1 MAYLSVPKISRHLT
15 FLHLSSPL
23 IVDNCSHIA
32 NLSFAITYCSVLQKG
47 EVMAGEL
54 KPKSFRIDDITADK
68 FKEIS
73 ADIGGNQQETLS
85 KLIEA
90 YEFQAGK
97 AILTDKKSDIEL
109 FEKYVNSLTRMY
121 MGSLEDNQTEKEA
134 TDEANSL
141 YGINE
146 ELQRKIELLKKES
159 DAKISN
165 LNIMLSDK
173 DKLNQA
179 LATSYDELKIKLES
193 MMDEHK
199 NFSILSG
206 KYETLK
212 KENEGLRK
220 ETDKAASIIEDMKS
234 HEAEAVEHCKE
245 RMQIQQD
252 KSLLNVEKENQKT
265 IQSLKTKYQSEIDKY
280 QQKYYEILEN
290 LRSTQAALTA
300 AQTAESPEN
309 KTASS

>member
-1 MAYLSVPKISRHLT
+1 
-15 FLHLSSPL
+15 
-23 IVDNCSHIA
+23 
-32 NLSFAITYCSVLQKG
+32 
-47 EVMAGEL
+47 MAGEL

-97 AILTDKKSDIEL
+97 AILTDKKSDIEQ

-121 MGSLEDNQTEKEA
+121 MGSLEDNQNLTETIRTEFDAMLKSKDVTIQDLQEQLKKVKQAEKEA

-159 DAKISN
+159 DAKITD

-199 NFSILSG
+199 NFSILSD

-212 KENEGLRK
+212 KENEGLQK
-220 ETDKAASIIEDMKS
+220 EADKAASIIEDMKS

-252 KSLLNVEKENQKT
+252 KALLNVEKENQEA
-265 IQSLKTKYQSEIDKY
+265 IQSLKTKYQSKIDNY
-280 QQKYYEILEN
+280 QQKYYEILED

>member
-1 MAYLSVPKISRHLT
+1 
-15 FLHLSSPL
+15 
-23 IVDNCSHIA
+23 
-32 NLSFAITYCSVLQKG
+32 
-47 EVMAGEL
+47 
-54 KPKSFRIDDITADK
+54 
-68 FKEIS
+68 
-73 ADIGGNQQETLS
+73 
-85 KLIEA
+85 
-90 YEFQAGK
+90 
-97 AILTDKKSDIEL
+97 
-109 FEKYVNSLTRMY
+109 MY
-121 MGSLEDNQTEKEA
+121 MGSLEDNQNLAETIRTEFDAMLKSKDVTIQDLQEQLKKVKQTEKEA

-159 DAKISN
+159 DAKISD

-220 ETDKAASIIEDMKS
+220 ETDKAASIMHMSMQTES
-234 HEAEAVEHCKE
+234 LGEAYQHKNTSYTVPPHYH
-245 RMQIQQD
+245 QLPYD
-252 KSLLNVEKENQKT
+252 PTDSDSLQEGIPVL
-265 IQSLKTKYQSEIDKY
+265 
-280 QQKYYEILEN
+280 
-290 LRSTQAALTA
+290 
-300 AQTAESPEN
+300 
-309 KTASS
+309 

>member
-1 MAYLSVPKISRHLT
+1 
-15 FLHLSSPL
+15 
-23 IVDNCSHIA
+23 
-32 NLSFAITYCSVLQKG
+32 
-47 EVMAGEL
+47 MAGEL

-121 MGSLEDNQTEKEA
+121 MGSLEDNQNLAETIRTEFDAMLKSKDVTIQDLQEQLKKVKQTEKEA

-159 DAKISN
+159 DAKISD

-199 NFSILSG
+199 NFLF
-206 KYETLK
+206 YLA
-212 KENEGLRK
+212 N
-220 ETDKAASIIEDMKS
+220 MK
-234 HEAEAVEHCKE
+234 
-245 RMQIQQD
+245 
-252 KSLLNVEKENQKT
+252 
-265 IQSLKTKYQSEIDKY
+265 
-280 QQKYYEILEN
+280 
-290 LRSTQAALTA
+290 
-300 AQTAESPEN
+300 P
-309 KTASS
+309 

>member
-1 MAYLSVPKISRHLT
+1 
-15 FLHLSSPL
+15 
-23 IVDNCSHIA
+23 
-32 NLSFAITYCSVLQKG
+32 
-47 EVMAGEL
+47 MAGEL

-121 MGSLEDNQTEKEA
+121 MGSLEDNQNLAETIRTEFDAMLKSKDVTIQDLQEQLKKVKQTEKEA

-252 KSLLNVEKENQKT
+252 KALLNVEKENQKT

-280 QQKYYEILEN
+280 RQKYYEILEN

-300 AQTAESPEN
+300 AQTAKSPEN

>member
-1 MAYLSVPKISRHLT
+1 
-15 FLHLSSPL
+15 
-23 IVDNCSHIA
+23 
-32 NLSFAITYCSVLQKG
+32 
-47 EVMAGEL
+47 MAGEL

-121 MGSLEDNQTEKEA
+121 MGSLEDNQNLAETIRTEFDAMLKSKDVTIQDLQEQLKKVKQTEKEA

-159 DAKISN
+159 DAKITD

-199 NFSILSG
+199 NFSILSD

-212 KENEGLRK
+212 KENEGLQK
-220 ETDKAASIIEDMKS
+220 EADKAASIIEDMKS

-252 KSLLNVEKENQKT
+252 KALLNVEKENQEA
-265 IQSLKTKYQSEIDKY
+265 IQSLKTKYQSKIDNY
-280 QQKYYEILEN
+280 QQKYYEILED

>member
-1 MAYLSVPKISRHLT
+1 
-15 FLHLSSPL
+15 
-23 IVDNCSHIA
+23 
-32 NLSFAITYCSVLQKG
+32 
-47 EVMAGEL
+47 MAGEL

-121 MGSLEDNQTEKEA
+121 MGSLEDNQNLAETIRTEFDAMLKSKDVTIQDLQEQLKKVKQTEKEA

-252 KSLLNVEKENQKT
+252 KALLNVEKENQKT

-280 QQKYYEILEN
+280 QQKYYEI
-290 LRSTQAALTA
+290 
-300 AQTAESPEN
+300 
-309 KTASS
+309 

>member
-1 MAYLSVPKISRHLT
+1 
-15 FLHLSSPL
+15 
-23 IVDNCSHIA
+23 
-32 NLSFAITYCSVLQKG
+32 
-47 EVMAGEL
+47 MAGEL

-97 AILTDKKSDIEL
+97 AILTDKKSDIEQ

-121 MGSLEDNQTEKEA
+121 MGSLEDNQNLTETIRTEFDAMLKSKDVTIQDLQEQLKKVKQIEKEA

-159 DAKISN
+159 DAKITD

-199 NFSILSG
+199 NFSILSD

-212 KENEGLRK
+212 KENEGLQK
-220 ETDKAASIIEDMKS
+220 EADKAASIIEDMKS

-252 KSLLNVEKENQKT
+252 KALLNVEKENQKT
-265 IQSLKTKYQSEIDKY
+265 IQSLKTKYQSEIEPVK
-280 QQKYYEILEN
+280 
-290 LRSTQAALTA
+290 
-300 AQTAESPEN
+300 
-309 KTASS
+309 

>member
-1 MAYLSVPKISRHLT
+1 
-15 FLHLSSPL
+15 
-23 IVDNCSHIA
+23 
-32 NLSFAITYCSVLQKG
+32 
-47 EVMAGEL
+47 MAGEL

-97 AILTDKKSDIEL
+97 AILTDKKSDIEQ

-121 MGSLEDNQTEKEA
+121 MGSLEDNQNLTETIRTEFDAMLKSKDVTIQDLQEQLKKVKQAEKEA

-159 DAKISN
+159 DAKITD

-199 NFSILSG
+199 NFSILSD

-212 KENEGLRK
+212 KENEDLQK
-220 ETDKAASIIEDMKS
+220 EADKAASIIEDMKS

-252 KSLLNVEKENQKT
+252 KALLNVEKEKQEA
-265 IQSLKTKYQSEIDKY
+265 IQSLKTKYQSKIDNY
-280 QQKYYEILEN
+280 QQKYYEILED

>member
-1 MAYLSVPKISRHLT
+1 
-15 FLHLSSPL
+15 
-23 IVDNCSHIA
+23 
-32 NLSFAITYCSVLQKG
+32 
-47 EVMAGEL
+47 MAGEL

-121 MGSLEDNQTEKEA
+121 MGSLEDNQNLTETIRTEFDAMLKSKDVTIQDLQEQLKKAKQTEKEA

-159 DAKISN
+159 DAKITD

-179 LATSYDELKIKLES
+179 LATSYDELKIKQES

-199 NFSILSG
+199 NFSILSD

-212 KENEGLRK
+212 KENEGLHK
-220 ETDKAASIIEDMKS
+220 ETDKAAYIIEDMKS
-234 HEAEAVEHCKE
+234 HQAEALEH
-245 RMQIQQD
+245 
-252 KSLLNVEKENQKT
+252 
-265 IQSLKTKYQSEIDKY
+265 
-280 QQKYYEILEN
+280 
-290 LRSTQAALTA
+290 
-300 AQTAESPEN
+300 
-309 KTASS
+309 

>member
-1 MAYLSVPKISRHLT
+1 
-15 FLHLSSPL
+15 
-23 IVDNCSHIA
+23 
-32 NLSFAITYCSVLQKG
+32 
-47 EVMAGEL
+47 MAGEL

-97 AILTDKKSDIEL
+97 AILTDKKSDIEQ

-121 MGSLEDNQTEKEA
+121 MGSLEDNQNLTETIRTEFDAMLKSKDVTIQDLQEQLKKLREKLMNRIKSV

-159 DAKISN
+159 DAKITD

-179 LATSYDELKIKLES
+179 LATSYDELEIKLES

-199 NFSILSG
+199 NFSILSD

-212 KENEGLRK
+212 KENEGLQK
-220 ETDKAASIIEDMKS
+220 EADKAASIIEDMKS

-252 KSLLNVEKENQKT
+252 KALLNAEKENQEA
-265 IQSLKTKYQSEIDKY
+265 IQSLKTKYQSDIDKY
-280 QQKYYEILEN
+280 QQKYYEILEE

>member
-1 MAYLSVPKISRHLT
+1 
-15 FLHLSSPL
+15 
-23 IVDNCSHIA
+23 
-32 NLSFAITYCSVLQKG
+32 
-47 EVMAGEL
+47 MAGEL

-121 MGSLEDNQTEKEA
+121 MGSLEDNQNLAETIRTEFDAMLKSKDVTIQDLQEQLKKVKQTEKEA

-159 DAKISN
+159 DAKISD

-220 ETDKAASIIEDMKS
+220 ETDKAASIIEDMKWNTAKK
-234 HEAEAVEHCKE
+234 ECKYS
-245 RMQIQQD
+245 RI
-252 KSLLNVEKENQKT
+252 KLC
-265 IQSLKTKYQSEIDKY
+265 
-280 QQKYYEILEN
+280 
-290 LRSTQAALTA
+290 
-300 AQTAESPEN
+300 
-309 KTASS
+309 